1 MPNITNG
8 SNATGHN
15 AAGPIYA
22 KLEERIMARDSKG
35 ASDVYYELVKAGR
48 PFTEIMGEAV
58 RIHAPY
64 THVPYHQR
72 IDDGYPNFVN
82 NDHCLLSARAA
93 LNLHKMVPGEAKM
106 LPLAQT
112 IWYIPTG
119 LDIWNQKLNKAPGH
133 YTRTEAEQPKN
144 PPKPVVY
151 WADQKPRTENG
162 PIRDRLNTWLQL
174 VERGEVINAYQV
186 FLGLM
191 EEKAY
196 RKEVLAELCFAGL
209 IDVQDRVLFNRSY
222 TTGHKSFRARA
233 TVEIGAALGWDTPE
247 AHNAIYAGALDIAVG
262 PRWHS
267 TYESA
272 CVIVKSLIDG
282 ERISSSAFSGTSEIE
297 RACLKN
303 TTPPTEAEAAELIDA
318 LLNAPE
324 PAYIYVLARLIK
336 EGRGPRQLV
345 DVIQMAAAQILVR
358 SNDSNNFSIPQH
370 CYEYCNTLGWFFD
383 NFDHPRR
390 LKLLFVAAAFVNR
403 DAWHQRGTN
412 DFAKLS
418 IKAPRVAGKKTTQQ
432 MLQQVEDAMLAFKG
446 PEGVAWARAY
456 LDADGDKAALRTC
469 IALTAAR
476 IGNDPHNQ
484 ELGQLTMED
493 YAKNSGPGRD
503 MVAFAG
509 IQHTAVHRKY
519 GDVLEASRRFG
530 HALGVES
537 LH

>member
-1 MPNITNG
+1 M
-8 SNATGHN
+8 
-15 AAGPIYA
+15 
-22 KLEERIMARDSKG
+22 
-35 ASDVYYELVKAGR
+35 
-48 PFTEIMGEAV
+48 
-58 RIHAPY
+58 
-64 THVPYHQR
+64 
-72 IDDGYPNFVN
+72 
-82 NDHCLLSARAA
+82 
-93 LNLHKMVPGEAKM
+93 
-106 LPLAQT
+106 
-112 IWYIPTG
+112 
-119 LDIWNQKLNKAPGH
+119 
-133 YTRTEAEQPKN
+133 
-144 PPKPVVY
+144 
-151 WADQKPRTENG
+151 
-162 PIRDRLNTWLQL
+162 
-174 VERGEVINAYQV
+174 
-186 FLGLM
+186 
-191 EEKAY
+191 
-196 RKEVLAELCFAGL
+196 
-209 IDVQDRVLFNRSY
+209 
-222 TTGHKSFRARA
+222 
-233 TVEIGAALGWDTPE
+233 
-247 AHNAIYAGALDIAVG
+247 
-262 PRWHS
+262 
-267 TYESA
+267 
-272 CVIVKSLIDG
+272 IVKSLIDG

-476 IGNDPHNQ
+476 IGNDPHNH